1 LQLRGTAGQLA
12 EKGERKHLS
21 AAQAALILRTFMARL
36 KAVPFQ
42 DGLFHPGLLEKI
54 SEVSKGIPQ
63 RLKPK

>member
-1 LQLRGTAGQLA
+1 LIEALGGC
-12 EKGERKHLS
+12 EVEGHLS

-63 RLKPK
+63 RLKPN